1 MLDMLDINRQ
11 RHIPLTV
18 QAMFLR
24 GLLLLVLSSGHIISA
39 TPFLPAGDHT
49 SNFSGALDVVE
60 PLYPSN
66 ASTSPHDT
74 STQNS
79 LTIHCD
85 GDTYGHN
92 PSIRDCD
99 SISKYLAPDETI
111 WTFAQRHSGLPPDTV
126 PLPFLL
132 MGDQGLCYI
141 QTVLIGDDLTATAS
155 KTMLRRAAAALVGQ
169 CAAGASQGGIATNIG
184 KEDAQLITDPSFRI
198 CVLTC
203 IFGTLAGGDN
213 HLAVILG
220 TYHRQPTCREESASW
235 QSCRNILYTMPAD
248 RTIRIFGPEADPT
261 ATEILPL
268 RIPSGI

>member
-1 MLDMLDINRQ
+1 
-11 RHIPLTV
+11 
-18 QAMFLR
+18 MFLR
-24 GLLLLVLSSGHIISA
+24 GLPLLVLSSGDIISA
-39 TPFLPAGDHT
+39 IPFLPAGDHT
-49 SNFSGALDVVE
+49 SSFSGAPNVVE

-74 STQNS
+74 STENS

-85 GDTYGHN
+85 GETYGHN

-99 SISKYLAPDETI
+99 SISKYLTPDETI

-141 QTVLIGDDLTATAS
+141 QTVLIGDYLTATAS
-155 KTMLRRAAAALVGQ
+155 KTMLRRAATALVGQ
-169 CAAGASQGGIATNIG
+169 CAADASQGGIATNIG
-184 KEDAQLITDPSFRI
+184 KEDAKFITDSSFHVWI
-198 CVLTC
+198 LTC
-203 IFGTLAGGDN
+203 IFWLTLAGGDN
-213 HLAVILG
+213 HLAVVLR

-248 RTIRIFGPEADPT
+248 RTVKIFGPKADPT

-268 RIPSGI
+268 HLPSGKCIAPPLGEP